1 MLKEVFLSDACM
13 FNLTGSDKKDVFE
26 QMSEQL
32 YAEGRI
38 SDKNEFIQALLK
50 RESEGPT
57 GMGNEVAIPHGKSSC
72 VTAPTVIFGRHP
84 KGIAYESL
92 DDMPIKYFFMIAVP
106 ETTADTHLKILA
118 TLARKL
124 MHQDF
129 IDHIKNAESGSDIE
143 ALL

>member
-1 MLKEVFLSDACM
+1 MLKEVFLSNACL
-13 FNLTGSDKKDVFE
+13 FHLTGAEKKDIFE
-26 QMSEQL
+26 QMADQL

-38 SDKNEFIQALLK
+38 TDKEVFIQALLK
-50 RESEGPT
+50 REHEGPT

-84 KGIAYESL
+84 QGVAYESL
-92 DDMPIKYFFMIAVP
+92 DDLPVKYLFMIAVP

-124 MHQDF
+124 MHPDF
-129 IDHIKNAESGSDIE
+129 IEHIKQAESGSDIA